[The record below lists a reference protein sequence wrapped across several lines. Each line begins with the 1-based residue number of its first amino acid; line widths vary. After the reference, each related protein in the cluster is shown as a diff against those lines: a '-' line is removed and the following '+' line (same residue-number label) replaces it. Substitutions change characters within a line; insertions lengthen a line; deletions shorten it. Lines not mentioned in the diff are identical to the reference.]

1 LFTVR
6 AAVFETPRYVA
17 VNVTAV
23 AAVTAFPVTVNVAVR
38 APAAIV
44 TETGTDAA
52 ALFDDSVTTAPP
64 AGAFAVNVTVPVTV
78 LPAVTVAALSVNV
91 LNAAAGGVT
100 VNTVVFVTVPFL
112 AVIVTAVDAV
122 TALLVTVK
130 VAAVAPAGTVTDTG
144 TVAAV
149 VAELVSV
156 MTIPPAG
163 AAAVSVTVPVTV
175 PAPAIVAGETLTES
189 NAAVV
194 TTAGFTV
201 RIAVWL
207 EPPAEPVTTT
217 VADVATALLVTLNVA
232 VV

>member
-1 LFTVR
+1 VD
-6 AAVFETPRYVA
+6 
-17 VNVTAV
+17 
-23 AAVTAFPVTVNVAVR
+23 AVTAFAVTVNVAVL
-38 APAAIV
+38 APAATV
-44 TETGTDAA
+44 TDTGTDAA

-64 AGAFAVNVTVPVTV
+64 AGAFAVKVTVPVTV
-78 LPAVTVAALSVNV
+78 LPDVTVAALSVNV

-122 TALLVTVK
+122 TALLVTVN
-130 VAAVAPAGTVTDTG
+130 VADVAPAGTVTDTG

-149 VAELVSV
+149 VLELVSV
-156 MTIPPAG
+156 TTIPPAG
-163 AAAVSVTVPVTV
+163 AAAVNVTVPVTV
-175 PAPAIVAGETLTES
+175 PAPAIVAGDTLTDD

-194 TTAGFTV
+194 TTAGLTV

-207 EPPAEPVTTT
+207 EPPAEAVITT
-217 VADVATALLVTLNVA
+217 VDEVATDLVVTVKVA